1 MNVQQA
7 IEAPRWATRSFPASP
22 FPHTMYPGEM
32 SVESA
37 RARGGA
43 AGADR
48 KRGHKLRVG
57 GAWTMG
63 ANAAIVVDSEDRRAE
78 RRGRPENGR
87 LRIGLVKE
95 KKMINQK
102 RSLIIFISTAMLAVV
117 VIGAHETPNV
127 PQSKN
132 TSTTPAI
139 GASGMV
145 SSAHPLAT
153 QAGLDILAAG
163 GNAFDA
169 AIAVAATL
177 NVVEPMMSGVG
188 GYGAMVI
195 YDANKREVMFL
206 DSSGRVPA
214 TLDSDVFRP
223 PTPDYQKNRL
233 GAKSVSTPGNA
244 NAWEALSK
252 SYGKLEWR
260 RLFDAAIKA
269 ASEGFVISEMTAE
282 HIKEEFKDFPDQ
294 ARSIYGRNGEPL
306 KAGDR
311 LTQKDLAEVAQ
322 NDRRAGGSRNPR
334 RRIGQGH

>member
-1 MNVQQA
+1 
-7 IEAPRWATRSFPASP
+7 
-22 FPHTMYPGEM
+22 
-32 SVESA
+32 
-37 RARGGA
+37 
-43 AGADR
+43 
-48 KRGHKLRVG
+48 
-57 GAWTMG
+57 
-63 ANAAIVVDSEDRRAE
+63 
-78 RRGRPENGR
+78 
-87 LRIGLVKE
+87 
-95 KKMINQK
+95 MINQK

-282 HIKEEFKDFPDQ
+282 HIKDEPDRFSDGHS
-294 ARSIYGRNGEPL
+294 AS
-306 KAGDR
+306 
-311 LTQKDLAEVAQ
+311 DLSAAHQ
-322 NDRRAGGSRNPR
+322 LRRTGRAGG
-334 RRIGQGH
+334 